1 MRRSPKQVGSRSE
14 AGRKLR
20 TSQCRIGR
28 SEHLTPP
35 WVMHACHSRYRAW
48 MDTFLHGHF
57 VDALF
62 EDKYNS
68 TLRAM
73 QGGGPLQ
80 LHLPEQCRQGN
91 EICHIPDKKQIKAQS
106 NQAMQL
112 HNLPTRCHIK
122 QQTTVDYYEL
132 TLQQCGHLLERWHRW
147 LLAGADCLVPAR

>member
-1 MRRSPKQVGSRSE
+1 
-14 AGRKLR
+14 
-20 TSQCRIGR
+20 
-28 SEHLTPP
+28 
-35 WVMHACHSRYRAW
+35 

-106 NQAMQL
+106 NQEIAQ
-112 HNLPTRCHIK
+112 PTNTVPY
-122 QQTTVDYYEL
+122 QTADY
-132 TLQQCGHLLERWHRW
+132 CRLL
-147 LLAGADCLVPAR
+147 